1 MVARAALYTIL
12 TIQEQHVTSIMDLSP
27 GNANLQNCCGIKQH
41 LRTFERSKLTM
52 LWLIPIPPLAGARR
66 TKPPRSAFK
75 PFCITNFPHNMPPQ
89 LVGVSIHVFVSVN
102 IYIYITIY
110 IYICRIQRPN
120 TRPLKDV
127 TALFLRPFLNGV
139 GLSSCPA
146 SPGLDSGQ
154 PMAACRACNK
164 YAQYNLIL
172 SHERGY
178 GYDNESSL
186 AYPS

>member
-1 MVARAALYTIL
+1 MPKRMTRTLEPFMVARAALYTIL

-75 PFCITNFPHNMPPQ
+75 PFCIKNFPHNMPPQ
-89 LVGVSIHVFVSVN
+89 LVGV
-102 IYIYITIY
+102 
-110 IYICRIQRPN
+110 
-120 TRPLKDV
+120 
-127 TALFLRPFLNGV
+127 FLRPFLNGV

>member
-1 MVARAALYTIL
+1 MSRQAYTHNSIMPKRITRTLEPFMVARAALHTIL

-89 LVGVSIHVFVSVN
+89 LVGVYIHVFVSVN
-102 IYIYITIY
+102 IYIYIYINITIY
-110 IYICRIQRPN
+110 I
-120 TRPLKDV
+120 
-127 TALFLRPFLNGV
+127 
-139 GLSSCPA
+139 
-146 SPGLDSGQ
+146 
-154 PMAACRACNK
+154 
-164 YAQYNLIL
+164 
-172 SHERGY
+172 
-178 GYDNESSL
+178 
-186 AYPS
+186 

>member
-102 IYIYITIY
+102 IYIYIY
-110 IYICRIQRPN
+110 LCRIQRPN

>member
-1 MVARAALYTIL
+1 MPKRMTRTLEPFMVARAALHTIL

-102 IYIYITIY
+102 IYIYVQFRGQTHVLSKTSLHSFSDPFSMGSVSPPVLPHRASTVASLWLHAVRATSTHNTI
-110 IYICRIQRPN
+110 
-120 TRPLKDV
+120 
-127 TALFLRPFLNGV
+127 
-139 GLSSCPA
+139 
-146 SPGLDSGQ
+146 
-154 PMAACRACNK
+154 
-164 YAQYNLIL
+164 
-172 SHERGY
+172 
-178 GYDNESSL
+178 
-186 AYPS
+186 